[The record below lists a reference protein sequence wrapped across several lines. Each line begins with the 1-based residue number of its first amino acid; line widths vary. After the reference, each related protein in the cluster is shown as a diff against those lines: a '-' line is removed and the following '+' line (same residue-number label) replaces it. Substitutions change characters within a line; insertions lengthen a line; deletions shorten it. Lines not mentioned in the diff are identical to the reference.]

1 MKKATAVAVVF
12 LFLLGFANFTFA
24 QEKKHKT
31 AKAAQQSVEIVRGKV
46 VSVDPANK
54 QIAVTDN
61 KTQANRSFVVSEKAI
76 KAVKVG
82 DEVKIKVKAGST
94 NAESV
99 TVVKS
104 EAKKK

>member
-1 MKKATAVAVVF
+1 MKKTIAAAVAV

-46 VSVDPANK
+46 VSVDPASR
-54 QIAVTDN
+54 QITVIDN

-99 TVVKS
+99 TVVNS
-104 EAKKK
+104 ETKKK